1 MSQLLVI
8 KLPNGSPVP
17 QGYTFVR
24 TIRGM
29 DIYNK
34 RVQKITQND
43 MNELENLFN
52 GVSVNAAPNMALV
65 PDSTFSDDFI
75 DSFAAFTMGGR
86 RKRNKKSLRKSK
98 RKKTKTKT
106 KKRS

>member
-8 KLPNGSPVP
+8 KLPNGSSAPP
-17 QGYTFVR
+17 GYTFVR

-75 DSFAAFTMGGR
+75 DSFAAVTIGG
-86 RKRNKKSLRKSK
+86 KMKKKSKRRKSK